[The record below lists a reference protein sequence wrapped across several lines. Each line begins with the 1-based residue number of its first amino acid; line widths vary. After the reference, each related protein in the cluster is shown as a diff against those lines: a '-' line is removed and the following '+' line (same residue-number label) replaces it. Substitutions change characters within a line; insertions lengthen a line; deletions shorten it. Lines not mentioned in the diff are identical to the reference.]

1 MLGEFLRFHLVKK
14 MGEGAYLNEDQFI
27 IERLRRERALD
38 SGHIIE
44 EKRNRNRKNHNRNG
58 KFRFS

>member
-14 MGEGAYLNEDQFI
+14 IGEGTYLNEDHFI

-38 SGHIIE
+38 IDYIAE
-44 EKRNRNRKNHNRNG
+44 RKNRKRKSHNRNG
-58 KFRFS
+58 RFRFS